1 MIVIF
6 SGFNQRAVIAFL
18 RTLKKNRV
26 DNYRIVAVSEQ
37 DSIFQT
43 AYKDKVAYVRKKKQL
58 CIQEFIDAIKCIIK
72 DCGEEKCL
80 IAPSTEA
87 LNRFMLENRSTLEEN
102 KCIIPLVEKNLYE
115 KVSDKEAFGKLCY
128 CKGLDTPKLV
138 TIRQLYSGPIVAK
151 PRTYFSSEGK
161 VFSPVIIQSKEQH
174 KEFKRQYNTKDFIYQ
189 EYIDGES
196 YYLLYYFT
204 KEGEAYSFSQINYA
218 QQPGGK
224 SILVAE
230 CSDVHYKEEIS
241 DKYKMLFLELGF
253 FGFVMVELRE
263 NNGIFYMI
271 EANPRFWGPAQLFC
285 DAGYNLFEIFLGE
298 YGYIETKKLDQINY
312 QAKYLWSG
320 GFEGNVY
327 QNKQCVWLG
336 NGKEKVCQDIDLFM
350 KSDLYNREDTMD
362 VFYQERGINHGK

>member
-18 RTLKKNRV
+18 RTLKNNKVN
-26 DNYRIVAVSEQ
+26 DYRIVAASEQ

-43 AYKDKVAYVRKKKQL
+43 IYKDKVVYTRKKKQL
-58 CIQEFIDAIKCIIK
+58 YLNEFIDAIKCIVRGY
-72 DCGEEKCL
+72 GEEKCL

-87 LNRFMLENRSTLEEN
+87 LNRFMLENRKVLEDN
-102 KCIIPLVEKNLYE
+102 QCIIPLVERNLYE
-115 KVSDKEAFGKLCY
+115 EISDKEAFGSLCY

-138 TIRQLYSGPIVAK
+138 GISQFYSGPIVAK

-161 VFSPVIIQSKEQH
+161 VFSPVIIQSKEQFE
-174 KEFKRQYNTKDFIYQ
+174 EFKRQYNTRDFIYQ

-224 SILVAE
+224 SILAAE
-230 CSDVHYKEEIS
+230 CSDLHYKEDIS

-253 FGFVMVELRE
+253 SGFVMVELRK
-263 NNGIFYMI
+263 NNGVYYMI

-285 DAGYNLFEIFLGE
+285 DAGYNLFERFLDE
-298 YGYIETKKLDQINY
+298 YGYIKKKKLGRINY

-320 GFEGNVY
+320 GFEGNVD
-327 QNKQCVWLG
+327 QNEHCVWLG

-350 KSDLYNREDTMD
+350 ESDLYNRGDTMD
-362 VFYQERGINHGK
+362 VFYQEREN